1 MVYLIPS
8 DLAAVMRGPY
18 TARIVADAFYDGQ
31 PTLTNVP
38 VERSGS
44 IGASATSRI
53 QTSAKIKIT
62 SDAMVKPGD
71 TTLAPRNAVDAL
83 ATYGQEIALRRQV
96 YVGPRLVGS
105 TPLGLF
111 RISSA
116 PDVQEYGKN
125 IRGSRVITSVVV
137 ELELDDRFEPIDA
150 ADFARVQVP
159 AGNATV
165 WSEIR
170 RFSPFPIIVNPDV
183 RNQSVA
189 RTMVYQDS
197 RLDTISDLLSLAN
210 AAPVFTREGNLTA
223 KLIDPIGAGQTPVDL
238 TGTIQPFSRSMS
250 NDYKNHIVVTN
261 TNDGATQTIAEAMV
275 SAGPL
280 RYNGPAGDRVERVDS
295 GLSSSVTASRN
306 LADARLAA
314 AMQGRAAETKVTCL
328 PNDAIEL
335 YDPVTATDP
344 SSGNMVTGWVSGYSK
359 PLDPTD
365 LMTVTVSSKV
375 YS

>member
-44 IGASATSRI
+44 IDASATSRI

-62 SDAMVKPGD
+62 SDAMVKAGG
-71 TTLAPRNAVDAL
+71 TTLAPRGAVDAL

-96 YVGPRLVGS
+96 YVGQRLVGS
-105 TPLGLF
+105 IPLGLF
-111 RISSA
+111 RISAA
-116 PDVQEYGKN
+116 PDVQEYGKT
-125 IRGSRVITSVVV
+125 IRGGRVITAVIV
-137 ELELDDRFEPIDA
+137 ELELDDRFEPVDA

-159 AGNATV
+159 ARNGTV
-165 WSEIR
+165 WSEVR
-170 RFSPFPIIVNPDV
+170 RFSPFPIIVNPAV
-183 RNQSVA
+183 SNQSVA
-189 RTMVYQDS
+189 KTMVYQDS
-197 RLDTISDLLSLAN
+197 RLDTISDLFTLAD

-223 KLIDPIGAGQTPVDL
+223 KLIDPIGAGQKPLDL

-250 NDYKNHIVVTN
+250 NDYKNHFVVT
-261 TNDGATQTIAEAMV
+261 TTTDGATQTIAEAMV
-275 SAGPL
+275 TSGPL

-295 GLSSSVTASRN
+295 GLASSASAARN
-306 LADARLAA
+306 LARARLAA
-314 AMQGRAAETKVTCL
+314 AMQGRAAETKITCL
-328 PNDAIEL
+328 PNDAVEL

-344 SSGNMVTGWVSGYSK
+344 SSGNTVTGRVSGYSK